1 MDLQVLGDFFIQTNS
16 SFEHWVSLSSYDHM
30 LETFSYLL
38 EARELVEE
46 HAEHHLVGL
55 GGQVGQEEDLVGR
68 GVVHA
73 ALALSARDSST
84 NRRCTSL

>member
-16 SFEHWVSLSSYDHM
+16 SSNIGCHCPHM
-30 LETFSYLL
+30 TICFSYLL

>member
-1 MDLQVLGDFFIQTNS
+1 
-16 SFEHWVSLSSYDHM
+16 M

-84 NRRCTSL
+84 NRRCASL

>member
-1 MDLQVLGDFFIQTNS
+1 MTIC
-16 SFEHWVSLSSYDHM
+16 
-30 LETFSYLL
+30 FSYLL

-84 NRRCTSL
+84 NRRSASLLKKKLIFTLKGS